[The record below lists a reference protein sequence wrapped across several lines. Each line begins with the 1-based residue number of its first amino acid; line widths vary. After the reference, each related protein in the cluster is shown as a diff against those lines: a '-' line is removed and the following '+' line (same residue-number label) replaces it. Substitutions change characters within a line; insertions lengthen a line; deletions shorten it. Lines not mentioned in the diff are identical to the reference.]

1 MKKSKLC
8 LSDAIDSI
16 RSEIVKAQ
24 LEAKAKDFKFE
35 LGEIELE
42 LEIAAEVSSN
52 AGFKANWW
60 VVTGEVGEQHK
71 EVSKHKL
78 KIKLKT
84 AGEKAVEVTATSD
97 QEPKRP

>member
-24 LEAKAKDFKFE
+24 LEAKAKDFKF
-35 LGEIELE
+35 
-42 LEIAAEVSSN
+42 EIAAEVSSN